1 MPLPRLWLLTSVI
14 ALVTTFPLA
23 PDHHTRHCAS
33 RRTANKALSTV
44 PVENKSK
51 ILGVIMSVHSASASG
66 SPDTISAADVYPA
79 QFRPSTPPAIST
91 GLPPRKRQ
99 RLAKASANPD
109 TIPRSVMRLLD
120 IEADED
126 GIEEDEEEEDEG
138 GDFID
143 DEPNHEMSAF
153 PFVKLEEAT
162 VEDPEVLRRIAA
174 RFEDAAR
181 QEHEE
186 RELRNIGVEESHD
199 GDTVL
204 SALVA
209 PSLHGFII
217 PCYWELRLVDFMKT
231 LDGIGMVGT
240 QGPSS
245 CLVFYETVLDEEQAK
260 GTNSRRVAS
269 AAQAWLTAHCVWFRG
284 PHEIPPM
291 ECLALLGLRGQNN
304 HDLALTDTRY
314 NCFAR
319 FKSRIHGGIY
329 ENDLV
334 FIDSARS
341 AQIFVVPRVH
351 VGPGPHADGQ
361 RPPPPSPPQCRGA
374 EAPSWGGDIGV
385 LERRQSVF
393 VGRADFLLRFADWR
407 FLSAEDWEYSLER
420 VHPTDAEL
428 ELFWASKC
436 REISAAF
443 TGTTSAVQE
452 GDRVVVLDPIRGT
465 SDDGEIAAFFER
477 HEGDQRLRMAVVVLP
492 HQEGKSARL
501 DSTTGRLAVKKIGGI
516 EVNGDA
522 CAIHVSELRL
532 HVLSPRRVISVGD
545 RVVVVGGSAYRG
557 QSGRITTF
565 STASTISFDSPDLGE
580 VEVALRHVRLDFR
593 LGDMC
598 DVTRMNARVDS
609 QTGVMRLSVESPE
622 FNTTKMT
629 TEEAPVIR
637 LQTYDVVFVHF
648 EGNDLLQS
656 IERRR
661 EADKEVEHARHEW
674 ERDAM
679 NTGRFLTGIFVR
691 IVGKHPKKGQFG
703 VIVDYHRT
711 KPAPE
716 GRDRIRRIA
725 EWGDLRRNVCIHVMV
740 EHSRVADEVRL
751 DNVVERF
758 SGLPVLMAVLLK
770 GYRKLMVFERQSRP
784 PTPPAIEKSAIEKS
798 DLTAAEIV
806 SRLVSK
812 SAPVDIGETDGC
824 WLAHPQM
831 LWKRIDAQ
839 VCDAETL
846 LKLRNTPNV
855 GNRVGVKVMKMADA
869 VGYLRPFGFAITKDK
884 AYAAVQEFLAP
895 GRDARVPIVALRPL
909 RRTPVNGER
918 GDMCCISARKCRV
931 IVIGPDVKGSEGRI
945 GQYAETIPPHSL
957 SSSGGVVIRVRFV
970 WEKTKDGVDFQS
982 QAEYDL
988 QCLCSALN
996 RDTPSQPPVP
1006 PTDFNKKC
1014 T

>member
-1 MPLPRLWLLTSVI
+1 
-14 ALVTTFPLA
+14 
-23 PDHHTRHCAS
+23 
-33 RRTANKALSTV
+33 
-44 PVENKSK
+44 
-51 ILGVIMSVHSASASG
+51 MSVHSASASG

-319 FKSRIHGGIY
+319 FKTQEAPKFSWF
-329 ENDLV
+329 LV
-334 FIDSARS
+334 SMS
-341 AQIFVVPRVH
+341 VPAH
-351 VGPGPHADGQ
+351 TQTGNA
-361 RPPPPSPPQCRGA
+361 PPPRRLLNAEALKLHLGAETLEFSRGA
-374 EAPSWGGDIGV
+374 SRCLWGERIFAPLCG
-385 LERRQSVF
+385 LEI
-393 VGRADFLLRFADWR
+393 
-407 FLSAEDWEYSLER
+407 LSAEDWEYSLER

-593 LGDMC
+593 LGDMVRMVRGPHKDEIGLIVGLYLSGGMEIYLC